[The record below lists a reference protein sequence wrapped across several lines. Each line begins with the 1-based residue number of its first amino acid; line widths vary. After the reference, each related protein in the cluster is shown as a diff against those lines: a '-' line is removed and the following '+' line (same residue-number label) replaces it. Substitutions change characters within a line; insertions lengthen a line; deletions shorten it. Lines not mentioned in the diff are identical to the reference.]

1 MRGQKPREYNCY
13 VFILTDE
20 SRIEIRKDLFLS
32 WYHHSDSKT
41 AWGPEGS
48 ASRTCLYPASA
59 GSQSP
64 FPGIEKKLRKLQ
76 KMLEQFSEEEKYMI
90 YLLYFKNQ
98 TVKDTA
104 QLLGLGR
111 GKMDRKAKLIQ
122 RKLQYAMRMTGVREF
137 YSRFY

>member
-1 MRGQKPREYNCY
+1 
-13 VFILTDE
+13 
-20 SRIEIRKDLFLS
+20 
-32 WYHHSDSKT
+32 
-41 AWGPEGS
+41 
-48 ASRTCLYPASA
+48 
-59 GSQSP
+59 
-64 FPGIEKKLRKLQ
+64 
-76 KMLEQFSEEEKYMI
+76 MLEQFSEEEKYMI

>member
-1 MRGQKPREYNCY
+1 
-13 VFILTDE
+13 
-20 SRIEIRKDLFLS
+20 
-32 WYHHSDSKT
+32 
-41 AWGPEGS
+41 
-48 ASRTCLYPASA
+48 
-59 GSQSP
+59 
-64 FPGIEKKLRKLQ
+64 
-76 KMLEQFSEEEKYMI
+76 MI